1 MPSSNR
7 RLAAAEAGRTLRT
20 SVPRRVHAEWPA
32 SATRTDPI
40 ELLASEFRTLLPSLV
55 PIRVERMAA
64 SPFAFFRGAGAV
76 MAADIAALP
85 TTGIEVQVCGDA
97 HLANF
102 GMFATP
108 ERALV
113 FDINDFDE
121 TVVGS
126 WEWDVKRFAT
136 SVALAGRAVN
146 HSGESTRAAIRGSV
160 QTYIDETHRRAQM
173 SVLDSWY
180 DQLKPDAILPN
191 IDDADRAFAEG
202 EIQRARSRT
211 SVDLFA
217 KMTVA
222 TDGGPPKIA
231 EQPPLIVGIDTAKQD
246 GVIAVLQSYRSSLPE
261 ERRVLLDQFR
271 LVDVAIKVVGVGS
284 VGTHCYV
291 ALLLDESDAPLFLQ
305 IKEARRP
312 VWTRGRDGS
321 HHSMHQGQRV
331 VIGQRVMQAAA
342 DVFLGW
348 TSDGDV
354 DFYVR
359 QLADMKRSP
368 HLDRM
373 SPERLALYA
382 SLCARAL
389 ARGHARSGRVAQV
402 AGYIGTSST
411 FANAIVDFA
420 FAYADQTESD
430 HRRFV
435 EAVNDGHFST

>member
-1 MPSSNR
+1 
-7 RLAAAEAGRTLRT
+7 
-20 SVPRRVHAEWPA
+20 
-32 SATRTDPI
+32 
-40 ELLASEFRTLLPSLV
+40 
-55 PIRVERMAA
+55 
-64 SPFAFFRGAGAV
+64 
-76 MAADIAALP
+76 
-85 TTGIEVQVCGDA
+85 
-97 HLANF
+97 
-102 GMFATP
+102 
-108 ERALV
+108 V
-113 FDINDFDE
+113 FDTNDFDE

-146 HSGESTRAAIRGSV
+146 HPGGSTRTAIRASV
-160 QTYIDETHRRAQM
+160 QTYIDEAHRRAQM

-180 DQLKPDAILPN
+180 DQLDTNALSPN
-191 IDDADRAFAEG
+191 VDDADRGFVEG
-202 EIQRARSRT
+202 EVQRARSRT

-222 TDGGPPKIA
+222 TDLGAPKIA
-231 EQPPLIVGIDTAKQD
+231 EQPPLIVGIDAALRER
-246 GVIAVLQSYRSSLPE
+246 AVAIEQSYRASLPE

-271 LVDVAIKVVGVGS
+271 LVDVALKVVGVGS
-284 VGTHCYV
+284 VGTHCFV

-312 VWTRGRDGS
+312 VWTRGRGS
-321 HHSMHQGQRV
+321 EQSVHQGQRV

-348 TSDGDV
+348 TSDGAL

-368 HLDRM
+368 RLDRM
-373 SPERLALYA
+373 SPQRLARYA

-389 ARGHARSGRVAQV
+389 ARGHARSGHVAQV
-402 AGYIGTSST
+402 AGYIGSSPT
-411 FANAIVDFA
+411 FANAMVDFA
-420 FAYADQTESD
+420 LAYADQTERD

-435 EAVNDGHFST
+435 EAVNDGHFSA

>member
-1 MPSSNR
+1 VRS
-7 RLAAAEAGRTLRT
+7 
-20 SVPRRVHAEWPA
+20 
-32 SATRTDPI
+32 DPV
-40 ELLASEFRTLLPSLV
+40 ELLASEFRTLRPSLV
-55 PIRVERMAA
+55 PIRVERMVA

-76 MAADIAALP
+76 MAEDVAPLP

-136 SVALAGRAVN
+136 SVALAGRAAN
-146 HSGESTRAAIRGSV
+146 HPGRSTGTAIRDSV
-160 QTYIDETHRRAQM
+160 QTYVDETHRRAQM

-180 DQLKPDAILPN
+180 DQLDSSELSSSA
-191 IDDADRAFAEG
+191 DDADRAFVEE
-202 EIQRARSRT
+202 EIERARSRT

-217 KMTVA
+217 KLTV
-222 TDGGPPKIA
+222 TSDLGVPKIV
-231 EQPPLIVGIDTAKQD
+231 ERPPLIVEVDAALHER
-246 GVIAVLQSYRSSLPE
+246 AVAIEQSYRASLPE

-271 LVDVAIKVVGVGS
+271 LVDVALKVVGVGS
-284 VGTHCYV
+284 VGTDCFV
-291 ALLLDESDAPLFLQ
+291 ALFFDESNAPLFLQ

-312 VWTRGRDGS
+312 VWTRGRGDS
-321 HHSMHQGQRV
+321 DQSVHQGQRV
-331 VIGQRVMQAAA
+331 VTGQRVMHAAA

-348 TSDGDV
+348 TSDSGR

-368 HLDRM
+368 RLDRM
-373 SPERLALYA
+373 SPQRLGRYA

-389 ARGHARSGRVAQV
+389 ARGHARSGQVAEV
-402 AGYIGTSST
+402 AGYIGSSPM
-411 FANAIVDFA
+411 FANAMVDFA
-420 FAYADQTESD
+420 LAYAEQTERD

-435 EAVNDGHFST
+435 EAVNDGRFST